1 MGRALAPLN
10 PVNDAGRVH
19 LPDLPFVRAAN
30 SGALSIFIAR
40 CENVGLFRRA
50 VLDFTDDGVDVAP
63 DMHRKAQIFASA
75 RQSYVL
81 QLHELDAVQSAEGRL
96 TADPS
101 GILGDQVQ
109 KPSSLRLIP

>member
-1 MGRALAPLN
+1 MRTANGGALAIL
-10 PVNDAGRVH
+10 VAG
-19 LPDLPFVRAAN
+19 
-30 SGALSIFIAR
+30 
-40 CENVGLFRRA
+40 CEDVGLSRRA